1 MSYVVNVFLA
11 VMLLLVFAI
20 ALLDANTTKTQA
32 LQTYVVSN
40 TPPMLPVLDLRQIG
54 RQVREEIQSSLK
66 EKVKLVYIT
75 ELFLFEKI

>member
-66 EKVKLVYIT
+66 EKVKLVYIS